1 MAAGSATDAAGLP
14 DGTRLALLDRFGLF
28 GVRLATSLLRR
39 GVEDSAAL
47 AAELEVMGRPLV
59 SVVAFTA
66 RNLNIYDIA
75 DAMSQRGW
83 HLNSLQ
89 EPPAM
94 HVAVTMPIT
103 KVWEKLTEDLEAV
116 IEEER
121 EKDRALRAQ
130 EDEERWACL
139 AAASESVA
147 AAVAADT
154 GEVATAAAVEDIP
167 AEEAGPAPP
176 LPAAAEETLDEV
188 FEADPTPEPTEPPVS
203 WRELLEDP
211 QRWGPALQA
220 LYDRKA
226 AQVAGLYSERRVTV
240 RTRDLT
246 IIALEGAAAGV
257 LFAGSTAVA
266 VVLFLRR

>member
-1 MAAGSATDAAGLP
+1 MNGPSAAVMFSAPKRWGLAGFLRGRQYIAGSVRSRSAPYDCK
-14 DGTRLALLDRFGLF
+14 TRLMKARIGRKVDF
-28 GVRLATSLLRR
+28 VRL
-39 GVEDSAAL
+39 L
-47 AAELEVMGRPLV
+47 A
-59 SVVAFTA
+59 
-66 RNLNIYDIA
+66 
-75 DAMSQRGW
+75 
-83 HLNSLQ
+83 
-89 EPPAM
+89 
-94 HVAVTMPIT
+94 
-103 KVWEKLTEDLEAV
+103 
-116 IEEER
+116 R
-121 EKDRALRAQ
+121 EKRK
-130 EDEERWACL
+130 E
-139 AAASESVA
+139 
-147 AAVAADT
+147 VAADT